1 MLFGTGLYTCNPKEV
16 SMPKKKGKAVSFD
29 AMVKFFMQQ
38 YNVPTKKDFEK
49 LTERLD
55 RIEKLLR
62 SGSSA
67 PRGRRAVAISGGRSA
82 STASDLVLDIIRRS
96 KQGAGFA
103 EIKDNTGFGD
113 KKLRNII
120 FRLSKTRRIE
130 RKSRGLYTA
139 V

>member
-1 MLFGTGLYTCNPKEV
+1 VLFGTGLYPCNPKEV

-49 LTERLD
+49 LIERMD
-55 RIEKLLR
+55 RIEKLVR
-62 SGSSA
+62 SGISA
-67 PRGRRAVAISGGRSA
+67 PRGRRAASPSGSRSG
-82 STASDLVLDIIRRS
+82 STASDQVLDIIRLA

-120 FRLSKTRRIE
+120 FRLSKTGRIQ
-130 RKSRGLYTA
+130 RKNRGLYTA
-139 V
+139 N